1 MMVDFWGSDNISM
14 VSQGQK
20 IIMVTDPFIDF
31 YDLIMFT
38 VKYVL
43 YRFVYF
49 IHGFILLKFV
59 LISKHDIILRKKE
72 RIFME
77 NKQVPPVVP
86 NGQRDNVHPSKTKYQ
101 KSSMDIKMV
110 LSIVLGLFSLGFT
123 ILGTLHGFFYVL
135 ALAFGIASVV
145 IALLS
150 FEITK
155 PKVIAAIV
163 SIVALALA
171 MVMTGNLIM
180 TNVKN
185 SWSYYNMFHNY
196 SYDDTWDDFWD

>member
-1 MMVDFWGSDNISM
+1 
-14 VSQGQK
+14 
-20 IIMVTDPFIDF
+20 
-31 YDLIMFT
+31 
-38 VKYVL
+38 
-43 YRFVYF
+43 
-49 IHGFILLKFV
+49 
-59 LISKHDIILRKKE
+59 
-72 RIFME
+72 ME

-86 NGQRDNVHPSKTKYQ
+86 NGQRDNVHPSKAKYQ

-196 SYDDTWDDFWD
+196 SYDDSWDDFWD

>member
-1 MMVDFWGSDNISM
+1 
-14 VSQGQK
+14 
-20 IIMVTDPFIDF
+20 
-31 YDLIMFT
+31 
-38 VKYVL
+38 
-43 YRFVYF
+43 
-49 IHGFILLKFV
+49 
-59 LISKHDIILRKKE
+59 
-72 RIFME
+72 ME

-101 KSSMDIKMV
+101 KNSMDIKMV
-110 LSIVLGLFSLGFT
+110 LSIVLGVFSLGFT

-150 FEITK
+150 FEIAK

-196 SYDDTWDDFWD
+196 SYDDSWDDFWD

>member
-1 MMVDFWGSDNISM
+1 
-14 VSQGQK
+14 
-20 IIMVTDPFIDF
+20 
-31 YDLIMFT
+31 
-38 VKYVL
+38 
-43 YRFVYF
+43 
-49 IHGFILLKFV
+49 
-59 LISKHDIILRKKE
+59 
-72 RIFME
+72 ME

-101 KSSMDIKMV
+101 KNSMDIKMV

-196 SYDDTWDDFWD
+196 SYDDSWDDFWD

>member
-1 MMVDFWGSDNISM
+1 
-14 VSQGQK
+14 
-20 IIMVTDPFIDF
+20 
-31 YDLIMFT
+31 
-38 VKYVL
+38 
-43 YRFVYF
+43 
-49 IHGFILLKFV
+49 
-59 LISKHDIILRKKE
+59 
-72 RIFME
+72 ME
-77 NKQVPPVVP
+77 NKPVPPVVP

-196 SYDDTWDDFWD
+196 SYDDSWDDFWD

>member
-1 MMVDFWGSDNISM
+1 
-14 VSQGQK
+14 
-20 IIMVTDPFIDF
+20 
-31 YDLIMFT
+31 
-38 VKYVL
+38 
-43 YRFVYF
+43 
-49 IHGFILLKFV
+49 
-59 LISKHDIILRKKE
+59 
-72 RIFME
+72 ME

-110 LSIVLGLFSLGFT
+110 LSIVLGLFSLGFI

-196 SYDDTWDDFWD
+196 SYDDSWDDFWD

>member
-1 MMVDFWGSDNISM
+1 
-14 VSQGQK
+14 
-20 IIMVTDPFIDF
+20 
-31 YDLIMFT
+31 
-38 VKYVL
+38 
-43 YRFVYF
+43 
-49 IHGFILLKFV
+49 
-59 LISKHDIILRKKE
+59 
-72 RIFME
+72 ME
-77 NKQVPPVVP
+77 NKQVPPVIP
-86 NGQRDNVHPSKTKYQ
+86 NGQRDNAHPFKTKNP

-155 PKVIAAIV
+155 PKVIATIV

-171 MVMTGNLIM
+171 IVMTGSLIM

-196 SYDDTWDDFWD
+196 SYDDSWDDFWD

>member
-1 MMVDFWGSDNISM
+1 
-14 VSQGQK
+14 
-20 IIMVTDPFIDF
+20 
-31 YDLIMFT
+31 
-38 VKYVL
+38 
-43 YRFVYF
+43 
-49 IHGFILLKFV
+49 
-59 LISKHDIILRKKE
+59 
-72 RIFME
+72 ME

-196 SYDDTWDDFWD
+196 SYDDSWDDFWD